1 MRVSK
6 WGKSLAIRLPEWLV
20 EALGLKAGDDL
31 DVVVLAGGRLQFTRK
46 NSREQALERLR
57 ALKRPLPEGFRF
69 NRGDATER

>member
-46 NSREQALERLR
+46 NTREQALERLR
-57 ALKRPLPEGFRF
+57 ALKMPLPEGFRF
-69 NRGDATER
+69 DRGDATER